1 MDTKESQDS
10 HTYIKQ
16 DFKPKAVTRDE
27 EGHYIIIKGSIH
39 QEDLTTVYIYA
50 LNLEAPKHTNQLI
63 TNIKELADNNTM
75 TVRGL

>member
-39 QEDLTTVYIYA
+39 QKDLTIVNTYA
-50 LNLEAPKHTNQLI
+50 PNMG
-63 TNIKELADNNTM
+63 ELK
-75 TVRGL
+75 